1 MQQDKLI
8 QLAQAWLV
16 QDPDKETYDELA
28 LLIKQA
34 ENGDPKALAD
44 LEKRF
49 ATRLQFG
56 TAGLRGPLMAGPSGM
71 NRVLVSQTAAGLANY
86 LNANYDQPS
95 IVIGCDARK
104 NSDIFARDTAE
115 IMQAA
120 GIRTLLLPAQLP
132 TPVLAYAIRYLDTSA
147 GVMVTA
153 SHNPPLDN
161 GYKVYLGGKDA
172 GAQIV
177 PPADKA
183 IAAAIDHVAANQS
196 VNDIARSDLYEQLDD
211 SIVEH
216 YIAETIKQ
224 VKHPVQPLNYVYT
237 AMHGVGCET
246 LLRTIRAAGLDEPTL
261 VEAQCTPDPTFPTVD
276 FPNPEEPGALDL
288 AIEAAK
294 KVGAEF
300 IIANDPDADRL
311 AVAVPD
317 EHGEWHSLHG
327 NEIGCLLGW
336 QAARRAETAGKKGTL
351 ACSMVSSPA
360 LAKIA
365 AHYGLN
371 SAETLTGFKWIS
383 RAPELIYGYEEAL
396 GYLVDPEKVRD
407 KDGISAALAFL
418 DLIIKLKGN
427 GQTLADHRHEFAETF
442 GAYAS
447 GQVSIRVTDLKQIG
461 TLMQSFR
468 TEPPQAIAGKNVLEF
483 IDHQQTERKSNM
495 LVFQLEGGSRV
506 IIRPSGTEPKVKMYL
521 DATAETVAQAKDS
534 VAALEAAMRDE
545 ATKRSN

>member
-1 MQQDKLI
+1 MQQEKLI
-8 QLAQAWLV
+8 QTANAWLA
-16 QDPDKETYDELA
+16 QDPDQETHDELA
-28 LLIKQA
+28 SLIEQA
-34 ENGDPKALAD
+34 KKGDNDALST

-104 NSDIFARDTAE
+104 NSDVFARDTAE

-132 TPVLAYAIRYLDTSA
+132 TPVLAYAIRDLDTSA

-177 PPADKA
+177 PPADKD
-183 IAAAIDHVAANQS
+183 IAAAIDEVAANQS
-196 VNDIARSDLYEQLDD
+196 VNDIPRSEVYEQLDD
-211 SIVEH
+211 SIVER

-224 VKHPVQPLNYVYT
+224 IKHPVQPLNYVYT

-288 AIEAAK
+288 AIEAAE

-317 EHGEWHSLHG
+317 EDGQWHSLHG

-360 LAKIA
+360 LAKVA

-371 SAETLTGFKWIS
+371 SAETLTGFKWIG
-383 RAPELIYGYEEAL
+383 RAPELLYGYEEAL

-407 KDGISAALAFL
+407 KDGISATLAFL
-418 DLIIKLKGN
+418 DLIIKLKGC
-427 GQTLADHRHEFAETF
+427 GQTLADHRREFAETF

-468 TEPPQAIAGKNVLEF
+468 AEPPKAIAGKDVVEF
-483 IDHQQTERKSNM
+483 IDHEQTERKSNI

-521 DATAETVAQAKDS
+521 DAAAETVAQAKES

-545 ATKRSN
+545 ATQRSA